1 MNRALVVIDYT
12 NDFVADEGALTC
24 GKPAQVLENY
34 MDDLIRQFLNGGDLV
49 VMGVDVHEKDDPYH
63 PETHLFPPHNI
74 RRTSGRDLYGT
85 LQNIYEQNKHKE
97 NLLYID
103 KTRYSAFAG
112 TDLDLKLRE
121 RRINDLHLVGVCT
134 DICVLHTAIDA
145 YNHGYTIHI
154 HKNGVASFNQTG
166 HDWALSHF
174 ETTLGAKII

>member
-34 MDDLIRQFLNGGDLV
+34 MDDLTRQFLNGGDLV

-63 PETHLFPPHNI
+63 PETPLFPPHNI
-74 RRTSGRDLYGT
+74 RGTSGRDLYGT

-112 TDLDLKLRE
+112 TDLDLKFRE
-121 RRINDLHLVGVCT
+121 RGINDLHLVGVCT